1 MVYNRGK
8 RIQSFKSVFYS
19 SIFHARSC
27 HLGPLWVLCWIILD
41 IKQLD
46 LSSSSCHYSYQTG
59 TLLAGYIISRMDYQL
74 LFMVL
79 WFSGG
84 SQNDVFFEIIKH
96 IVAGL
101 KCWSSQYFVRSP
113 VHNLQWIT
121 ILKYSIPPVT
131 ISLPQWVKYRQ
142 FVEIYMH
149 GWHLATDVIKI
160 RLSKSK
166 KPSRVHDLESWCV
179 GYQKPHISVTKR
191 IVVHSF

>member
-19 SIFHARSC
+19 SIFHARFC

-96 IVAGL
+96 SCWL
-101 KCWSSQYFVRSP
+101 KMLILAVFCEVSRPQPSMDHHIEIFYTTCYYFFASVSQIQAVCGNI
-113 VHNLQWIT
+113 HAW
-121 ILKYSIPPVT
+121 VT
-131 ISLPQWVKYRQ
+131 PCNR
-142 FVEIYMH
+142 
-149 GWHLATDVIKI
+149 WHKN
-160 RLSKSK
+160 
-166 KPSRVHDLESWCV
+166 
-179 GYQKPHISVTKR
+179 
-191 IVVHSF
+191 

>member
-96 IVAGL
+96 SRWL
-101 KCWSSQYFVRSP
+101 KMLILAVFCEVSRPQPSMD
-113 VHNLQWIT
+113 HL
-121 ILKYSIPPVT
+121 LKYSIPPVT

-149 GWHLATDVIKI
+149 GWHLATDGIKI

>member
-84 SQNDVFFEIIKH
+84 SQNDVFLEIIKH
-96 IVAGL
+96 SRWLKMLILSILWGL
-101 KCWSSQYFVRSP
+101 PSTTFNGSP
-113 VHNLQWIT
+113 YWNILYHLLLFLCLSESNTGSLWKYTCMGDTLQ
-121 ILKYSIPPVT
+121 
-131 ISLPQWVKYRQ
+131 Q
-142 FVEIYMH
+142 M
-149 GWHLATDVIKI
+149 A
-160 RLSKSK
+160 
-166 KPSRVHDLESWCV
+166 
-179 GYQKPHISVTKR
+179 
-191 IVVHSF
+191 

>member
-96 IVAGL
+96 SRWL
-101 KCWSSQYFVRSP
+101 KMLILAVFCEVSHPQPSMAHHIEIFYTTCYYFFASVSQIQAVCGNI
-113 VHNLQWIT
+113 HAW
-121 ILKYSIPPVT
+121 VT
-131 ISLPQWVKYRQ
+131 PCNR
-142 FVEIYMH
+142 
-149 GWHLATDVIKI
+149 WHKN
-160 RLSKSK
+160 
-166 KPSRVHDLESWCV
+166 
-179 GYQKPHISVTKR
+179 
-191 IVVHSF
+191 

>member
-8 RIQSFKSVFYS
+8 CIQSFKSVFYS

-46 LSSSSCHYSYQTG
+46 LSSSSWHYSYQTG

-96 IVAGL
+96 SRWL
-101 KCWSSQYFVRSP
+101 KMLILAVFCEVSRPQPSLAHHIEIFYTTCYYFFASVSQIQAVCGNI
-113 VHNLQWIT
+113 HAW
-121 ILKYSIPPVT
+121 VT
-131 ISLPQWVKYRQ
+131 PCNR
-142 FVEIYMH
+142 
-149 GWHLATDVIKI
+149 WHKN
-160 RLSKSK
+160 
-166 KPSRVHDLESWCV
+166 
-179 GYQKPHISVTKR
+179 
-191 IVVHSF
+191 